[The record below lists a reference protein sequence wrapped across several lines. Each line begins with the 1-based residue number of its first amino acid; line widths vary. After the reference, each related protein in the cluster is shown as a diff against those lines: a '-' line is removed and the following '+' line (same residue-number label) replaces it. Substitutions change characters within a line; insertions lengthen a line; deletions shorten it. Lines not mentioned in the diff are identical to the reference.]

1 MTTSPTHESTVEV
14 AQLLL
19 LEQSSSEVISPEVQE
34 QSALQPDV
42 ARVEPPVIVW
52 RRFMLEP

>member
-1 MTTSPTHESTVEV
+1 MTSPPTHEPTVEV

-19 LEQSSSEVISPEVQE
+19 LKRSSSEVISPEVQE
-34 QSALQPDV
+34 QQAIQPDV

-52 RRFMLEP
+52 RSLMLEP

>member
-1 MTTSPTHESTVEV
+1 MTTPPTHESTIET

-19 LEQSSSEVISPEVQE
+19 LERSSSEVISPEVQE
-34 QSALQPDV
+34 QQTPQPDV

-52 RRFMLEP
+52 RSLMLEP

>member
-1 MTTSPTHESTVEV
+1 MTTPQTHESNVDT

-19 LEQSSSEVISPEVQE
+19 LERPSAELISPEEQE
-34 QSALQPDV
+34 QQAPQPDV

-52 RRFMLEP
+52 RSLMLEP